1 MANDTTPLLLIT
13 NAGLAAASQAMPEG
27 PYIHI
32 VKFQIGSGYGYTPDP
47 NQTALRGNIL
57 YGGDPN
63 NPAKPTTYRYIGDNT
78 LNVICEIPPAAGPW
92 EFGEIG
98 LFVDDGSGND
108 YLFAVAVFQSP
119 QTKFS
124 SLGTN
129 VVSSYT
135 LNCLLKLQQSVA
147 IFQIST
153 IQGSPNVVDIYQWS
167 DVYPPVLSADPDV
180 QIYNVRELNRRNE
193 GTLLETSSD
202 NVRALIS
209 GAYNDIYPSPYA
221 SATFVVQA
229 ASSTWIQVAQSQIGA
244 RFNPFISPQP
254 ANRVLVIQTQAG
266 FWRSVNSIVA
276 TGSNYQLNLNAT
288 NDGTYNN
295 YPLPIVPQVNE
306 ALRIYADYSDS
317 NKILYDQ
324 IMDPP
329 SIPLATTGTPGLA
342 TAGSGLYVSTPGT
355 LAAAGMLHTP
365 SQGSGRLLSSTDN
378 LNNTALPSGLYTTL
392 AGTYGL
398 PANVPEPIDCS
409 IWQHNTAGEA
419 GGAIFQLWLPA
430 ANGGGDS
437 AGNNGYPAYYR
448 AYGTVAGVGTIW
460 SSWFPFSMTGKL
472 GSNSFTTAHA
482 EWAGQ
487 SSILTWNGTSSPAGS
502 GLPPL
507 TKAGVLHLYVWDDGS
522 RNTQVNLNGIRVSY
536 NTKGGGAGYGRI
548 HHDTV
553 MFNANDQ
560 VDWFLTSSG
569 LSPIGA
575 AMILLG

>member
-57 YGGDPN
+57 YGGDSN
-63 NPAKPTTYRYIGDNT
+63 NPARPTTYRYIGDNT

-98 LFVDDGSGND
+98 LFVQDGSGND
-108 YLFAVAVFQSP
+108 YLFAIAVFQSP

-180 QIYNVRELNRRNE
+180 QIYNIRELSSLGE
-193 GTLLETSSD
+193 GTLLETSND
-202 NVRALIS
+202 NTRSMVD
-209 GAYNDIYPSPYA
+209 GAYAEIWPLPSFGG
-221 SATFVVQA
+221 SSFIVQA
-229 ASSTWIQVAQSQIGA
+229 ASSTYIQVPQSQLGA
-244 RFNPFISPQP
+244 ARVNSINSRTP
-254 ANRVLVIQTQAG
+254 NRSLVVQTHAG
-266 FWRSVNSIVA
+266 FWRSVASITAV
-276 TGSNYQLNLNAT
+276 GSNYQLNLNST

-295 YPLPIVPQVNE
+295 YPLPVVPQVNE
-306 ALRIYADYSDS
+306 VVHIYSDYFEG
-317 NKILYDQ
+317 KQILYEQ
-324 IMDPP
+324 IIDPP

-342 TAGSGLYVSTPGT
+342 TAGSGLYVSSPGT
-355 LAAAGMLHTP
+355 LAAVGLLQTP
-365 SQGSGRLLSSTDN
+365 SQGTGRILSSTDD
-378 LNNTALPSGLYTTL
+378 LNNTTLPSGLYN
-392 AGTYGL
+392 TYIGVYGI
-398 PANVPEPIDCS
+398 PANMPVNWEGS
-409 IWQHNTAGEA
+409 IWIHNLNSS
-419 GGAIFQLWLPA
+419 GGSDIAQIYWPLG
-430 ANGGGDS
+430 NGGGTDN
-437 AGNNGYPAYYR
+437 AGDNGYPAYYR
-448 AYGTVAGVGTIW
+448 SYAPPTGW
-460 SSWFPFSMTGKL
+460 SHWFPFSMPGKL
-472 GSNSFTTAHA
+472 GSSSFTTAHA
-482 EWAGQ
+482 EWQGQ
-487 SSILTWNGTSSPAGS
+487 SSILTWNATSSPAGS
-502 GLPPL
+502 GLPAL
-507 TKAGVLHLYVWDDGS
+507 TKAGVLHMYVWDDGS

-553 MFNANDQ
+553 MFNAGDQ
-560 VDWFLTSSG
+560 VDWILTSSG